1 MTTSPYSKENLSVGI
16 KHFLLGRGL
25 AGLAGFATVVLLVRF
40 MTVEHYAAYTALTG
54 VIVLAGIIAGL
65 GFERA
70 ISRYVPEGRLDRQA
84 PELGRFI
91 WIIAL
96 IRLTAAII
104 ICLAVYAGWH
114 WVLAIF
120 RDVTLKEFPLA
131 LACFVLAE
139 TLFQYFS
146 SVMQALV
153 LQKTLT
159 QLMVVQWAGR
169 LLLILMFVWQQSQIN
184 LEDSL
189 WIMAIPEM
197 LGVIGF
203 VLVLLNYLKKLSATQ
218 TENIKNQHHVTWP
231 NWHDVWQL
239 SLHNY
244 GFTLLAAPPQ
254 GYFMKMLAAAFLP
267 TQMVAAYGFFLSV
280 AERLRQY
287 IPLHLLYNLIEP
299 VMIASYLQDKN
310 FKMLSYRSQL
320 LYKSNLL
327 LMVPVIAWIAVA
339 GPQIIS
345 LLTGGKFQEYTWI
358 LLVVFIQL
366 TIGSHVVL
374 LQLILNS
381 VNSSVVLVRAGFW
394 ALIVMAIATVLAC
407 LVDIRA
413 LILGPTVFSLVC
425 NLYVLNQIKKLKL
438 NYAFSWQMLLG
449 IVVAGTISAIFSYW
463 SLSITHIA
471 TLQSVWLALVT
482 GLIVLI
488 TYALSLPVLKAVSM
502 SEIHLVKSFFVR
514 KPATLK
520 QVLSHE

>member
-40 MTVEHYAAYTALTG
+40 MSVEHYAGYTALTG

-70 ISRYVPEGRLDRQA
+70 VSRYVPEGRLERGA
-84 PELGRFI
+84 SELGRFI
-91 WIIAL
+91 WIMAL
-96 IRLTAAII
+96 MRLAAAMLM
-104 ICLAVYAGWH
+104 CLVLYASWH
-114 WVLAIF
+114 WVLAVF
-120 RDVTLKEFPLA
+120 HDVNISKFPIA

-146 SVMQALV
+146 SVLQALV

-159 QLMVVQWAGR
+159 QLMVIQWAGR
-169 LLLILMFVWQQSQIN
+169 LFLILLFVWQQAQID

-203 VLVLLNYLKKLSATQ
+203 VLALLHYINKLSETQ
-218 TENIKNQHHVTWP
+218 STINQHEATWP
-231 NWHDVWQL
+231 NWQGVTQL

-310 FKMLSYRSQL
+310 FKTLSYRSQL

-327 LMVPVIAWIAVA
+327 LMVPVIAWIVVA
-339 GPQIIS
+339 GPQIIG
-345 LLTGGKFQEYTWI
+345 LLTGGKFQEFTWI
-358 LLVVFIQL
+358 LLVVFVQL
-366 TIGSHVVL
+366 TVGSHVVL

-381 VNSSVVLVRAGFW
+381 VNASVVLVRAGFW
-394 ALIVMAIATVLAC
+394 ALLVMAIFTGLAC
-407 LVDIRA
+407 QVDMRA
-413 LILGPTVFSLVC
+413 LILGPTAFSLAC
-425 NLYVLNQIKKLKL
+425 NLYVLHQFKKMRLD
-438 NYAFSWQMLLG
+438 YAFSWQMLLG
-449 IVVAGTISAIFSYW
+449 VVASGAIAAMLSYW
-463 SLSITHIA
+463 SLNIA
-471 TLQSVWLALVT
+471 YIVTLQPIWLALVT
-482 GLIVLI
+482 GLIVAV
-488 TYALSLPVLKAVSM
+488 TYTLSLPVLKAINM
-502 SEIHLVKSFFVR
+502 SEIYLLKSLFVR
-514 KPATLK
+514 KPSMFKPALG
-520 QVLSHE
+520 HE

>member
-1 MTTSPYSKENLSVGI
+1 MNTSPYSKENLTVGI

-40 MTVEHYAAYTALTG
+40 MSVEHYAGYTALTG

-70 ISRYVPEGRLDRQA
+70 VSRYVPEGRLDRQA
-84 PELGRFI
+84 SELGRFI
-91 WIIAL
+91 WIMAL
-96 IRLTAAII
+96 IRLIAAILMCLLLYI
-104 ICLAVYAGWH
+104 IWH
-114 WVLAIF
+114 WVLVIF
-120 RDVTLKEFPLA
+120 HDVTLKKFPLA

-159 QLMVVQWAGR
+159 QLMIIQWAGR
-169 LLLILMFVWQQSQIN
+169 LLLILLFVWQQAQIN

-197 LGVIGF
+197 LGVVGF
-203 VLVLLNYLKKLSATQ
+203 VLVLMYYLKKLAATPS
-218 TENIKNQHHVTWP
+218 ENLPNQHHAKWP
-231 NWHDVWQL
+231 NWQDVRQL

-287 IPLHLLYNLIEP
+287 IPLHLLYSLIEP

-310 FKMLSYRSQL
+310 FKTLSYRSQL

-339 GPQIIS
+339 GSQIIS
-345 LLTGGKFQEYTWI
+345 LLTGGKFQEFTWI

-381 VNSSVVLVRAGFW
+381 VNASVLLVRAGFW
-394 ALIVMAIATVLAC
+394 ALIVMAISTPVAC
-407 LVDIRA
+407 LIDMRA
-413 LILGPTVFSLVC
+413 LILGSTVFSLTC
-425 NLYVLNQIKKLKL
+425 NLYVLNQFKKLRL
-438 NYAFSWQMLLG
+438 DYAFSWQMLLG
-449 IVVAGTISAIFSYW
+449 VVVAGAIAAIFSYW
-463 SLSITHIA
+463 SLSMINIITQKSI
-471 TLQSVWLALVT
+471 WLVVIT
-482 GLIVLI
+482 GLVVVSV
-488 TYALSLPVLKAVSM
+488 YALSLLGLKAINM
-502 SEIHLVKSFFVR
+502 HELNLVKSFLMR
-514 KPATLK
+514 KKVKLEP
-520 QVLSHE
+520 VLSHE

>member
-40 MTVEHYAAYTALTG
+40 MSVEHYAGYTALTG

-70 ISRYVPEGRLDRQA
+70 ISRYVPEGRLERGA
-84 PELGRFI
+84 SELGRFI
-91 WIIAL
+91 WTMAFM
-96 IRLTAAII
+96 RLAASILM
-104 ICLAVYAGWH
+104 CLVLYVSWD

-120 RDVTLKEFPLA
+120 QDVTIKKFPLA

-146 SVMQALV
+146 SVLQALV

-159 QLMVVQWAGR
+159 QLMIIQWAGR
-169 LLLILMFVWQQSQIN
+169 LLLILLFVWQQTEIN

-203 VLVLLNYLKKLSATQ
+203 VVVLLHYINKLSHAQ
-218 TENIKNQHHVTWP
+218 SKKIFNQHEATWP
-231 NWHDVWQL
+231 DWQGVTQL

-254 GYFMKMLAAAFLP
+254 GYFMKMLAAALLP

-310 FKMLSYRSQL
+310 FKTLSYRSQL

-327 LMVPVIAWIAVA
+327 LMVPVIAWIVVA
-339 GPQIIS
+339 GPQIIG
-345 LLTGGKFQEYTWI
+345 LLTGGKFQEFTWI
-358 LLVVFIQL
+358 LLVVFVQL
-366 TIGSHVVL
+366 TVGSHVVL

-381 VNSSVVLVRAGFW
+381 VNASVVLVRAGFW
-394 ALIVMAIATVLAC
+394 ALIVMAISTVLAC
-407 LVDIRA
+407 LVDMRA
-413 LILGPTVFSLVC
+413 LILGPTAFSLAC
-425 NLYVLNQIKKLKL
+425 NLYVLHQFKKMRLD
-438 NYAFSWQMLLG
+438 YAFSWHMLLG
-449 IVVAGTISAIFSYW
+449 VAGAGAIAAILSYW
-463 SLSITHIA
+463 SLNFAHID
-471 TLQSVWLALVT
+471 TLQPIWLALVT
-482 GLIVLI
+482 GLIVVI
-488 TYALSLPVLKAVSM
+488 AYALSLPILKAINM
-502 SEIHLVKSFFVR
+502 SELHLLKSFFIR
-514 KPATLK
+514 KPAMLNP
-520 QVLSHE
+520 VLGHE